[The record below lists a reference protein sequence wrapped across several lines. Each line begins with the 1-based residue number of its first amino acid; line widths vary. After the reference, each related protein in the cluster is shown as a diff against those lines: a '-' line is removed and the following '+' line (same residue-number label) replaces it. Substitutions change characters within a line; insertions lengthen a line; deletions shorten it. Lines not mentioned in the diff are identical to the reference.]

1 MSAGREEG
9 GMIMRQYVLI
19 YHGAVRPGRDED
31 MREMM
36 AEWGAWFQQLGSAL
50 VDGGRPFG
58 ACRTVD
64 ESGVKNGLN
73 GDQASGYSIIKAAS
87 LDDAANMAKGC
98 HLVRLGSRVYVH
110 ETMDIPGM

>member
-1 MSAGREEG
+1 
-9 GMIMRQYVLI
+9 MIMRQYVLI
-19 YHGAVRPGRDED
+19 YHGAVRPGGDED

-58 ACRTVD
+58 ACRVVD
-64 ESGVKNGLN
+64 ESGVKNGVN
-73 GDQASGYSIIKAAS
+73 GDQASGFSIIKAAS
-87 LDDAANMAKGC
+87 LDDAANIAKGC
-98 HLVRLGSRVYVH
+98 PLVRLGSRVSVH